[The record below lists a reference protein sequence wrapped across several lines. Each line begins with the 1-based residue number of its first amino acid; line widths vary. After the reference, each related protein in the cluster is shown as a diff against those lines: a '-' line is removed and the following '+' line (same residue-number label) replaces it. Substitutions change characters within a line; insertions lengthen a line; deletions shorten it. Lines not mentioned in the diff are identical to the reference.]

1 MALSFEDRRKIRK
14 ELPYGS
20 LSNIAKVLNI
30 SRVSVS
36 KYFSGN
42 SNSNRIEKEVVKIYI
57 KYKSELERIKA
68 VVNG

>member
-20 LSNIAKVLNI
+20 LSNIAKGLNI

-42 SNSNRIEKEVVKIYI
+42 SNSNRIEKEVVDIYI

-68 VVNG
+68 IVNG

>member
-30 SRVSVS
+30 SRVYVS